1 MGNAANT
8 AAACILS
15 PWVFVYCGAWGE
27 VGGCK
32 IKNVSAHAKF
42 ALYEPVYIYTCVVFA
57 LCESVFRRQNC
68 YVLLNSRTGERTLTL
83 LPIYTYIYQRK
94 TSWLKNP
101 KFSTQLLSSEGYFL
115 QLNVGKNTVYT
126 ILKR

>member
-42 ALYEPVYIYTCVVFA
+42 ALYEPVYIYIHVLYLPCVNLF
-57 LCESVFRRQNC
+57 SVA
-68 YVLLNSRTGERTLTL
+68 
-83 LPIYTYIYQRK
+83 K
-94 TSWLKNP
+94 TAM
-101 KFSTQLLSSEGYFL
+101 YF
-115 QLNVGKNTVYT
+115 
-126 ILKR
+126 